1 MSDKW
6 CCSARS
12 RALYPGL
19 LISLSQSRI
28 YESIVVCN
36 VLPFF
41 FFFCVCVEGG
51 GGGGGGTRARAH
63 ASVRGATYNFG
74 VIFRKEWS
82 SLYSTW
88 SWSTVL
94 WHQTRRLIWLNL
106 PTPKWWDFLPAA
118 SNIAWH
124 AYITIHWCFC
134 ADTVISLL
142 PPPPP
147 PSFFLSWHGRST
159 HHRRTLFIWIIQCHL
174 MPQW

>member
-1 MSDKW
+1 MTSGVAVHVPERYTRVFSYRYHRAAFMNPLS
-6 CCSARS
+6 SAM
-12 RALYPGL
+12 
-19 LISLSQSRI
+19 
-28 YESIVVCN
+28 
-36 VLPFF
+36 
-41 FFFCVCVEGG
+41 FCLFSSSSVCVWR

-147 PSFFLSWHGRST
+147 SFFLSWHGRST